1 MKIRNIASTANW
13 NKISLSK
20 STKIAQ
26 IKTLQLIINK
36 YSFTMYSFLHHP
48 NLSKTEHFVL

>member
-26 IKTLQLIINK
+26 IKTLITANYKQILI
-36 YSFTMYSFLHHP
+36 YY
-48 NLSKTEHFVL
+48 VLIFASP